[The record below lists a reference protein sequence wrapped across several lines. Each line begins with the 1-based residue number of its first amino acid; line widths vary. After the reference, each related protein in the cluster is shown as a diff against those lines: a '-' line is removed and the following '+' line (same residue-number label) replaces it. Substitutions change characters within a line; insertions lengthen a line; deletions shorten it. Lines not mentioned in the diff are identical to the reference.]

1 VSPRR
6 AEASASADTGT
17 TAYYAP
23 VSAYAFDDF
32 TVDGV
37 ARRVTRGG
45 DVVAI
50 PDRHFGVLLHLLSHA
65 GAIVS
70 KDGLIESAWSGLAVT
85 DNSLEQ
91 AISGLRRVLGDGP
104 GGTPYIQTVPR
115 QGYRFTGVVTRTTA
129 RASDDSLDAL
139 LAPHRAW
146 IEGRAALETLEGDQI
161 VRARSVFEGV
171 LRSAPD
177 QASAHVGL
185 ANACILQF
193 EMTRADESPDA
204 AALAMAA
211 HHAREACRLAQ
222 DYGEAWATLG
232 FVLDRTG
239 RHTDA
244 LAASRRAV
252 TLEADNWR
260 HHLRLAS
267 VSWGE
272 ERLREAGRTL
282 ALLPGC
288 PLAHWL
294 SATVHVARQAWDEAE
309 RELDAGIASQA
320 SQQAGPSRF
329 SGVAL
334 HWLRG
339 LVYLARGDERRALES
354 FERELSFEASGHLY
368 ARECCANTWYAIGAI
383 HTRRQR
389 WNEAAAAFQGALVRV
404 ARHPLASLALAMIR
418 PDGPSTAPGVPAPS
432 FEAAIGQAIVLVGAG
447 DAASAARC
455 VDQALGVAAPGNA
468 GWILPIEPL
477 INIAATPDIWLPVL
491 ARLRTRAA

>member
-1 VSPRR
+1 VS
-6 AEASASADTGT
+6 SYT
-17 TAYYAP
+17 
-23 VSAYAFDDF
+23 FDNF
-32 TVDGV
+32 VVDAG
-37 ARRVTRGG
+37 ARRVTRDGE
-45 DVVAI
+45 VVSV
-50 PDRHFGVLLHLLSHA
+50 PDRHVGVLLYLLAHA
-65 GAIVS
+65 GSLVS
-70 KDGLIESAWSGLAVT
+70 KDGLIESAWEGLAVT

-115 QGYRFTGVVTRTTA
+115 QGYRFTGIVTRTTE
-129 RASDDSLDAL
+129 RASDDSLEAL

-146 IEGRAALETLEGDQI
+146 IEGRAALETLAADHI
-161 VRARSVFEGV
+161 VRARGVFEGV

-185 ANACILQF
+185 ANACVMQF
-193 EMTRADESPDA
+193 EMTRADETPDA
-204 AALAMAA
+204 AALVMAA
-211 HHAREACRLAQ
+211 RHAREACRLGP

-239 RHTDA
+239 HHTDA

-252 TLEADNWR
+252 MLEADNWR

-272 ERLREAGRTL
+272 ERLREARRTL
-282 ALLPGC
+282 ALLPGF

-294 SATVHVARQAWDEAE
+294 SATVHVARQAFDEAV
-309 RELDAGIASQA
+309 RELDAGIASQT
-320 SQQAGPSRF
+320 SEPSGPSRF
-329 SGVAL
+329 SGIAL

-339 LVYLARGDERRALES
+339 LVHLARGDERRALES
-354 FERELSFEASGHLY
+354 LERELSFEASGHLY

-383 HTRRQR
+383 HARQQRR
-389 WNEAAAAFQGALVRV
+389 NEAATAFQQALGRV
-404 ARHPLASLALAMIR
+404 PRHPLASLALGMIT
-418 PDGPSTAPGVPAPS
+418 PDAPGTAPGVPAPS

-447 DAASAARC
+447 DPASAARR
-455 VDQALGVAAPGNA
+455 VDHALAAAPPGNA
-468 GWILPIEPL
+468 GWLLPVEPL
-477 INIAATPDIWLPVL
+477 LNVASAPDVWADVL